1 MHKNIL
7 KFENDDEL
15 DSYDLAILSEL
26 GANADLTTIEL
37 SERVHLSRTA
47 VARRITHLRDKQV
60 IGRARVE
67 IPYEK
72 LGVGVRALVE
82 ISAPKF
88 DTFEVRDKV
97 LERPEVL
104 GVSVV
109 LGGNLLVADVVAFD
123 TGHLHSFLT
132 WLGDMSASQT
142 YVVLKQHE
150 SRMPLRERLK
160 RMRALQAE
168 PDTRLID
175 RSANNGD
182 W

>member
-7 KFENDDEL
+7 KFEDDDEL

-47 VARRITHLRDKQV
+47 VARRIAHLRDKQI
-60 IGRARVE
+60 IGKARVD

-88 DTFEVRDKV
+88 DSFEVRDKV

-104 GVSVV
+104 GVSIV

-123 TGHLHSFLT
+123 TAHLHNFLT
-132 WLGDMSASQT
+132 WLSDMSASQT
-142 YVVLKQHE
+142 YVVLQQHE
-150 SRMPLRERLK
+150 SNMSLRDRLR
-160 RMRALQAE
+160 RMRAIQAK
-168 PDTRLID
+168 PDVRLLD
-175 RSANNGD
+175 TGANY
-182 W
+182 